1 MSERKGSKGAVA
13 SAGQAHLPAPP
24 TSAQDESA
32 RIDKLVSLTYDSN
45 SEVRRQAAQAL
56 AKIDDPRAVFA
67 LLELGADKDPAVQDL
82 ARSSLDH
89 FKGEEK
95 ETLVS
100 LEKIFEARQE
110 GKPPPQDIAEARQ
123 KLMPSLE
130 RLFSKNK
137 AARDRLMPSI
147 EKLFSWMPNPSAGGH
162 PAGPASSA
170 PASNAPAAYAT
181 TRSLQPPAST
191 HASSPTSRAS
201 FEQVATA
208 HLTEEEKEKASAE
221 RAEASAS
228 MRAPAPSAYSGS
240 SDAGG
245 DGDEDDDAS
254 DALPASVPISQH
266 SDPLA
271 SVQSIRPS
279 AKSALE
285 QAEADV
291 GVPAHLR
298 SSDDLRRM
306 RGGAGYSSQARAF
319 ESDAPLS
326 GPRPGA
332 GLSGGAFAS
341 GQRSHPSSSSSS
353 MQARMEEAT
362 NFPVP
367 EYLQPKAPSPT
378 SAIPAMMEEAAPEP
392 MLEEEG
398 VKMPRHALYYYKL
411 AYAISMTPGIK
422 ASEVKKERE
431 RLIKEAKADIE
442 LAFELALKR
451 TQAEGIES
459 LSGLKPGM
467 KKLSTLPLEVLD
479 NVVVSVPHGKKLL
492 AYNRLLLSDSKH
504 QMPLYVPPP
513 RADGIRCGD
522 LLSLRDAYVDYWVKS
537 NPAPGGSPGE
547 LVLMLG
553 KNGQLIVTK

>member
-1 MSERKGSKGAVA
+1 MSERKGSRGAAAA
-13 SAGQAHLPAPP
+13 SASGQAHLPPAP

-45 SEVRRQAAQAL
+45 PEVRRSAAREL

-67 LLELGADKDPAVQDL
+67 LLELGADKDPGVQDM

-110 GKPPPQDIAEARQ
+110 GKPLPADMAETRQ

-137 AARDRLMPSI
+137 AAREKLMPSI
-147 EKLFSWMPNPSAGGH
+147 EKLFSWMPASSAGGH
-162 PAGPASSA
+162 PDSASPLPSSPSSA
-170 PASNAPAAYAT
+170 APVQPGAS
-181 TRSLQPPAST
+181 RS
-191 HASSPTSRAS
+191 S

-208 HLTEEEKEKASAE
+208 HMTDEEKEEAVAS
-221 RAEASAS
+221 REASLSRSPSGTGPSSPRAAS
-228 MRAPAPSAYSGS
+228 EHGAPGSPAGSDKSFPHPGSPYESASGS
-240 SDAGG
+240 SD
-245 DGDEDDDAS
+245 DDSDEDDS
-254 DALPASVPISQH
+254 DALPASVPISEQH
-266 SDPLA
+266 SDPFA
-271 SVQSIRPS
+271 GVPAIRHQPR
-279 AKSALE
+279 SALE

-298 SSDDLRRM
+298 SSDELRRL
-306 RGGAGYSSQARAF
+306 RLGHAGH
-319 ESDAPLS
+319 
-326 GPRPGA
+326 G
-332 GLSGGAFAS
+332 AS
-341 GQRSHPSSSSSS
+341 GSPSGASRSMSSSA

-378 SAIPAMMEEAAPEP
+378 ASLPSMMEEVQPEP
-392 MLEEEG
+392 LVEEEG

-411 AYAISMTPGIK
+411 AYAIAMTPGIK
-422 ASEVKKERE
+422 ASEVKKEKD
-431 RLIKEAKADIE
+431 RLVKEAKADIE
-442 LAFELALKR
+442 LAFDLAVKR
-451 TQAEGIES
+451 THAEGIES

-492 AYNRLLLSDSKH
+492 AYNRILLSDGKH
-504 QMPLYVPPP
+504 QLPLYVQPP
-513 RADGIRCGD
+513 RADGIRSGD
-522 LLSLRDAYVDYWVKS
+522 LLSLRDAMVDYWVKS
-537 NPAPGGSPGE
+537 NPAPGSTPGE
-547 LVLMLG
+547 LVLLLG
-553 KNGQLIVTK
+553 KNGQLMVTK